1 MQIITLSG
9 RIGGDA
15 ETRTAG
21 NGEVTSFS
29 LAVDQGWG
37 ERKTTNWYR
46 VSIWGDRGRKLAG
59 HILKGN
65 KLVVTGEF
73 VIGEYQG
80 KPQYEVRAHEVD
92 PFMGAPSPRQ
102 SRADPA
108 TSGFSTTDA
117 YPVDEEA
124 DSVPF

>member
-37 ERKTTNWYR
+37 ERKSTNWYR

-73 VIGEYQG
+73 MIGEYQG

-102 SRADPA
+102 AAPQQEPASADLED
-108 TSGFSTTDA
+108 GI
-117 YPVDEEA
+117 
-124 DSVPF
+124 PF